1 MERNVLEKRMKM
13 LNNYLKI
20 LMQLN
25 VIKSHPSLQDMLLAF
40 LDPDFGKPV
49 PGGQFSKTV
58 INHLRN
64 ALRGFSTQR
73 DGILWTNSVGIMW

>member
-25 VIKSHPSLQDMLLAF
+25 VIKSHPTLQDMLLSF
-40 LDPDFGKPV
+40 LAPEFGKNV
-49 PGGQFSKTV
+49 AGGPISKTV
-58 INHLRN
+58 NTKEIGRPF
-64 ALRGFSTQR
+64 R
-73 DGILWTNSVGIMW
+73 